1 MAVEFL
7 INWLKALFVI
17 FFGLLKRA
25 MCCLRRRRRSS
36 CDCEPLSTV
45 GVVPNVLTNST
56 ELEQWDKWEENP
68 VVVIPDKP
76 VNTVQAKIDEYRQQV
91 VKPPEVPTEERLNF
105 FEDMTPK
112 ITRQTKLLIK
122 DKHLDSSSPNA
133 TKFIPMD
140 PVPTNEL
147 EEWEENIAAW
157 EVDAM
162 EEFNDPTK
170 ALREQR
176 RRRER
181 KKRIEQQQKRLE
193 RTAKAQPLGAKLCS

>member
-7 INWLKALFVI
+7 INRLKALFVI
-17 FFGLLKRA
+17 LFGIFKRA

-45 GVVPNVLTNST
+45 GVVPNALTNST

-76 VNTVQAKIDEYRQQV
+76 VNTVQAKIEQYRQQV
-91 VKPPEVPTEERLNF
+91 VKPPDVPTEERLNF

-112 ITRQTKLLIK
+112 ITRQTKVLIK
-122 DKHLDSSSPNA
+122 DKHVDSSSPNA
-133 TKFIPMD
+133 TKFIAMD

-147 EEWEENIAAW
+147 EEWEENTVAW
-157 EVDAM
+157 EVDTM
-162 EEFNDPTK
+162 EEFNDATK
-170 ALREQR
+170 VLREQR
-176 RRRER
+176 RREREHR
-181 KKRIEQQQKRLE
+181 LIEQQQKRLE
-193 RTAKAQPLGAKLCS
+193 RTAKTQPLGAKLCS